1 MATKSDSRKRNGMK
15 LALIKHTGFMLLA
28 ASTLAL
34 SLSSTAQA
42 GKLYKWV
49 DEHGKIHYGDR
60 IPPEYAK
67 RERKTLNQQGIT
79 VDVKERAKTAEEIA
93 EQERLAKLEAEQE
106 RLRKEQAAKDRI
118 LLDTFSNE
126 DEMVMTRNGKVDAIG
141 AIIRVTKGR
150 IGKQTARL
158 GELTSEAA
166 QMERG
171 GKAVPARL
179 HEEIAN
185 TKQQIRDNESYIA
198 QKEQE
203 QQELRDRYE
212 VDIERFRAIM
222 AEREKAKAAAAAQP

>member
-1 MATKSDSRKRNGMK
+1 MKSAM
-15 LALIKHTGFMLLA
+15 IKHSFTLMAAGLLA
-28 ASTLAL
+28 IGLANG
-34 SLSSTAQA
+34 AQA

-49 DEHGKIHYGDR
+49 DENGKVHYGDR

-67 RERKTLNQQGIT
+67 RERKTLNEQGVT

-93 EQERLAKLEAEQE
+93 ERDRLAKEAAEQE
-106 RLRKEQAAKDRI
+106 RLRKQQAAKDRI

-126 DEMVMTRNGKVDAIG
+126 DEMIMTRNGKVDAIG
-141 AIIRVTKGR
+141 AIIRVTNGR
-150 IGKQTARL
+150 IDKLRNRL
-158 GELTSEAA
+158 GELTAEAA

-179 HEEIAN
+179 HDEIAS

-203 QQELRDRYE
+203 QQEIRAKYE
-212 VDIERFRAIM
+212 VDIQRFREIM